1 MNTNGFDLGKLQIT
15 KDSVNDVTLPPWAT
29 SPEDFIYKHR
39 KALESEYVSNN
50 LHNWIDLI
58 FGYKQKGQAAVDA
71 LNVFY
76 YCTYEGAVDLD
87 AIQDPKERTSIEGM
101 INNFGQTP
109 CQLLKDAHPRRMTF
123 DEVVARAL
131 KIEKKMSVFYFLD
144 QLKVYFVEVSHD
156 TDPLAYICVPRNQTR
171 SIIQHGMPDTMV
183 TVSTDGVLGTHGW
196 LPYDKS
202 ISNYFTFE
210 RDPSVSNPKTRKKYT
225 CPFAPGQKI
234 DSRLF
239 VVSHDAKLLFSGG
252 HWDNSLQVINVGK
265 ARKINH
271 IVRHIDIVTC
281 LSLDYC
287 GSHLITGSRD
297 TTCMIWQV
305 IQQGGVSTELAQKP
319 IQTLYGHDNEVTAV
333 HISIELDMAVSAS
346 KDGSVIIHTVRK
358 GHYMR
363 TLRPPNNPDYVMN
376 IPMLAVDDMGH
387 IIVYCHETFPI
398 DPKKIIS
405 LHVYSLNG
413 KKICSTKL
421 QHQLGHM
428 IVKGDYLIT
437 GDSHGSVSVLE
448 IFGLKTLSTLPLHV
462 SIHCLAVTNGNSHL
476 FAGLRD
482 GKLII
487 IGIKNR
493 VDLK

>member
-1 MNTNGFDLGKLQIT
+1 
-15 KDSVNDVTLPPWAT
+15 
-29 SPEDFIYKHR
+29 
-39 KALESEYVSNN
+39 
-50 LHNWIDLI
+50 
-58 FGYKQKGQAAVDA
+58 
-71 LNVFY
+71 
-76 YCTYEGAVDLD
+76 
-87 AIQDPKERTSIEGM
+87 
-101 INNFGQTP
+101 
-109 CQLLKDAHPRRMTF
+109 
-123 DEVVARAL
+123 
-131 KIEKKMSVFYFLD
+131 
-144 QLKVYFVEVSHD
+144 
-156 TDPLAYICVPRNQTR
+156 
-171 SIIQHGMPDTMV
+171 MPDTMV
-183 TVSTDGVLGTHGW
+183 TVSTDGILGTHGW

-210 RDPSVSNPKTRKKYT
+210 RDPSVSNQKTRKKYS
-225 CPFAPGQKI
+225 CPFAPGLKI
-234 DSRLF
+234 DPKLF

-252 HWDNSLQVINVGK
+252 HWDNSLQVISVSK

-281 LSLDYC
+281 LALDYC

-305 IQQGGVSTELAQKP
+305 IQQGGISTELSQKP
-319 IQTLYGHDNEVTAV
+319 VQILYGHDNEVTAV

-346 KDGSVIIHTVRK
+346 KDGSLIIHTVRK

-376 IPMLAVDDMGH
+376 IPMLAVDDTGH

-398 DPKKIIS
+398 DPKEIIS

-428 IVKGDYLIT
+428 IVKGEYLVT

-448 IFGLKTLSTLPLHV
+448 IFGLRTVSTLPLHV
-462 SIHCLAVTNGNSHL
+462 PIHCLALTNGNSHL
-476 FAGLRD
+476 FSGLRD

-493 VDLK
+493 SDLK